1 MVEFYICCCVIRYLE
16 KKCVVIFVVGIGN
29 LYFFIDIIVVLCV
42 VEVEVDVILMGKN
55 NVDGVYFVDFKVN
68 KDVVKYEYLM
78 YI

>member
-1 MVEFYICCCVIRYLE
+1 ME

-29 LYFFIDIIVVLCV
+29 FYFLIDIIVVLCV

-55 NVDGVYFVDFKVN
+55 NVDGVYLVDLKV
-68 KDVVKYEYLM
+68 DVNVIKYEYLI